1 MKILKSNHQRLF
13 SRYKALTSTQFD
25 SLNVIERSKELY
37 KALNELN
44 ENAYLEIAKKAYKEF
59 YPTSETPPDREWL
72 LAILLGYDAITKYVY
87 EHEIDRK
94 RARFAEALIATKKK
108 QQEFSTAF
116 NLLWK
121 QTAQYGITVTDEA
134 VMQAYKDFGIKKV
147 RWIAEK
153 DSRTCEVC
161 RSRHNKIYSI
171 DNAPKKTHYGCR
183 CYYEA
188 VKDGESD
195 ED

>member
-1 MKILKSNHQRLF
+1 MYKI
-13 SRYKALTSTQFD
+13 
-25 SLNVIERSKELY
+25 
-37 KALNELN
+37 LNELN

-59 YPTSETPPDREWL
+59 YPTSETPPNRDWL
-72 LAILLGYDAITKYVY
+72 MAILLAYDGVTKYVY

-108 QQEFSTAF
+108 QQEFSTAMS
-116 NLLWK
+116 LLWK

-134 VMQAYKDFGIKKV
+134 VMQAYKDFGITKV

-161 RSRHNKIYSI
+161 RSRHNKIYPI
-171 DNAPKKTHYGCR
+171 GKAPKKTHYGCR

-188 VKDGESD
+188 VKEGEDD
-195 ED
+195 EN

>member
-1 MKILKSNHQRLF
+1 MF
-13 SRYKALTSTQFD
+13 SRYKALTSTQVD

-37 KALNELN
+37 KNLNELN
-44 ENAYLEIAKKAYKEF
+44 ENAYLEIAKKVYNDF
-59 YPTSETPPDREWL
+59 YPTSDTPPNKEWL
-72 LAILLGYDAITKYVY
+72 MAILFGYDVITKYVY

-108 QQEFSTAF
+108 QHEFSTAEK
-116 NLLWK
+116 LLWK

-134 VMQAYKDFGIKKV
+134 VMKAYKDFGVKKV

-153 DSRTCEVC
+153 DEKTCDVC
-161 RSRHNKIYSI
+161 RSRHNKIYPI
-171 DNAPKKTHYGCR
+171 GKAPQKTHYNCR

-188 VKDGESD
+188 VKEGEDD

>member
-1 MKILKSNHQRLF
+1 MNPQLD
-13 SRYKALTSTQFD
+13 A
-25 SLNVIERSKELY
+25 LNVIERSKEMY
-37 KALNELN
+37 RDLNELN
-44 ENAYLEIAKKAYKEF
+44 ENAYLEIAKKVYKEF
-59 YPTSETPPDREWL
+59 YPTSETPPDRDWL

-94 RARFAEALIATKKK
+94 RARFVEALIATKKK
-108 QQEFSTAF
+108 QQEFSTAEK
-116 NLLWK
+116 LLWK

-147 RWIAEK
+147 RWITED
-153 DSRTCEVC
+153 DSRVC
-161 RSRHNKIYSI
+161 DVCLSRKNKIYPI
-171 DNAPKKTHYGCR
+171 DKAPRKSHYGCR

-188 VKDGESD
+188 VKEGEDD